1 MKRYKQFTPIVISE
15 FEASTWHHPVHQHN
29 HYELIYIKN
38 GSGKHV
44 INSQTVNYSPGIVF
58 LLGPDD
64 EHFFEI
70 EQKTHFVYVKFTDI
84 FMHRD
89 AVGSEASLRHLEYL
103 IKSRETHQSGFLIA
117 EGDKLVVSNI
127 FKLIASLKQDLLK
140 NEVLIWMQVLAL
152 AHLLQRNMPE
162 IKSLPRQ
169 TKDMQALFC
178 YLHKHIYEPKML
190 KAEVLAKH
198 FAMTKAYIGP
208 YFKKQA
214 GITLRE
220 YINHYRNSLI
230 SKRLES
236 GQYKLRQIAAEFG
249 LTDESHVS
257 KLIKRKYF

>member
-1 MKRYKQFTPIVISE
+1 MKRYRQFEPIVISE
-15 FEASTWHHPVHQHN
+15 FETSTWHHPVHQHN
-29 HYELIYIKN
+29 HYELIYIKS

-44 INSQTVNYSPGIVF
+44 INANAVHYSSGTVF
-58 LLGPDD
+58 LLGPND

-70 EQKTHFVYVKFTDI
+70 AQKTHFVYLKFTDV

-103 IKSRETHQSGFLIA
+103 IKSRETHQSGFLFTENDQLA
-117 EGDKLVVSNI
+117 VDGI
-127 FKLIASLKQDLLK
+127 FELITVLKQDMLK

-162 IKSLPRQ
+162 IKSLPHR

-178 YLHKHIYEPKML
+178 YLHKYIYEPEML
-190 KAEVLAKH
+190 KAETLAKY

-220 YINHYRNSLI
+220 YINTYRNSLI

-257 KLIKRKYF
+257 KLIKRK